1 MPVSIAPWPKR
12 VVLAALLVFVAIN
25 IWTGGP
31 LAALW
36 IGSRVQSGSGGSLT
50 IRPLT
55 AVTVF
60 ASLAVITFVLAKL
73 LSLVAGA
80 YDRAS
85 GVTPDGRRTR
95 ATWLGAD
102 RPRGGTTTM
111 LERSLVAMVVIAA
124 LAFEIWFFFYSTSP
138 IDNRSGRSQAPTPSH
153 SVGAWSQR
161 T

>member
-1 MPVSIAPWPKR
+1 MENAESMPSVRAAWPKR
-12 VVLAALLVFVAIN
+12 VLLGGLMIFIAVN

-50 IRPLT
+50 IRPIS
-55 AVTVF
+55 AIAVF
-60 ASLAVITFVLAKL
+60 ASLAAITFVLVKL
-73 LSLVAGA
+73 LSVVSGA

-85 GVTPDGRRTR
+85 GITRDTRRTR

-102 RPRGGTTTM
+102 RPKGGTTTM
-111 LERSLVAMVVIAA
+111 LERTLIAMVVIAG

-138 IDNRSGRSQAPTPSH
+138 IDNRSGRSQAPTSFPS
-153 SVGAWSQR
+153 V
-161 T
+161 